1 MVLTEVL
8 AEARHLESSERSR
21 YVCLVVRV
29 YKHRPCIQLL
39 AGGRGRKGLNSERER
54 RGERVNSG
62 KHVGGIGTG
71 QPNLNAAEE

>member
-8 AEARHLESSERSR
+8 AEARHLESSERCR

-54 RGERVNSG
+54 EEEKGLILASMWVASGLVNQ
-62 KHVGGIGTG
+62 T
-71 QPNLNAAEE
+71 